1 LRYTVLK
8 LAADNSPTEVPNDT
22 VFHAGDRIRFS
33 VEANAPGY
41 LYIINQGSSG
51 NWKPMFPSAEIDD
64 GNNHIEGWRP
74 YTMPPKSRLAF
85 DSTVGTENL
94 FIVFSLKP
102 EDDLE
107 SMIYSLQGKKKAAAA
122 APEAPVQS
130 SKELIMAVNI
140 SNTAVDR
147 MRAAYGRDLII
158 EKVDP
163 STPGDKRETAV
174 YVVNP
179 TGNADSHLVA
189 DLHLVVPA
197 LCLAAVLAFAQS
209 GSVSHTMTEGSHR
222 MELVLERLDRD
233 TWRTID
239 PGLVLAQGDR
249 VRFKFRTNFDGY
261 LYVMNQ
267 SSSGT
272 YEQLFPRDE
281 TGKENRI
288 AASREYQV
296 PATSAA
302 FRIAGP
308 AGHEVVYWM
317 VSPARLSD
325 TTQRPPSL
333 PATKAAPPNLI
344 PRCDDVIFKSRGD
357 CVDPSAGPKLVP
369 RGEALPQNLV
379 APGVDREQRDL
390 LFLRQK
396 NTAVISSPVP
406 LSGPVIYEYRLAHR

>member
-1 LRYTVLK
+1 MLTTRGVLLSCCTASLIFSQAAPKKQLTARELFYAAAQAPAAAKNDTARPPAKRPARPKPVEVAIADVKPVASPTTASAVPPRAPAHTTAPMPTGGAPPLGLRYTVLK
-8 LAADNSPTEVPNDT
+8 LAADNTPTEVPNDT

-147 MRAAYGRDLII
+147 MRNAYGRDLII

-163 STPGDKRETAV
+163 STPGDKKETAV

-179 TGNADSHLVA
+179 TGSADSHLVA
-189 DLHLVVPA
+189 DLHLVH
-197 LCLAAVLAFAQS
+197 Q
-209 GSVSHTMTEGSHR
+209 
-222 MELVLERLDRD
+222 
-233 TWRTID
+233 
-239 PGLVLAQGDR
+239 
-249 VRFKFRTNFDGY
+249 
-261 LYVMNQ
+261 
-267 SSSGT
+267 
-272 YEQLFPRDE
+272 
-281 TGKENRI
+281 
-288 AASREYQV
+288 
-296 PATSAA
+296 
-302 FRIAGP
+302 
-308 AGHEVVYWM
+308 
-317 VSPARLSD
+317 
-325 TTQRPPSL
+325 
-333 PATKAAPPNLI
+333 
-344 PRCDDVIFKSRGD
+344 
-357 CVDPSAGPKLVP
+357 
-369 RGEALPQNLV
+369 
-379 APGVDREQRDL
+379 
-390 LFLRQK
+390 
-396 NTAVISSPVP
+396 
-406 LSGPVIYEYRLAHR
+406 

>member
-1 LRYTVLK
+1 MLTTRGVLLSCCTASLIFSQAAPKKQLTARELFYAAAQAPAAAKNDTARPAAKRPARPKPVEIATADVKPVASPTTPTPPPPAPVHTTAPMPTGGAQPLGLRYTVLK
-8 LAADNSPTEVPNDT
+8 LAADNTPTEVPNDT

-147 MRAAYGRDLII
+147 MRNAYGRDLII

-163 STPGDKRETAV
+163 STPGDKKETAV

-179 TGNADSHLVA
+179 TGSADSHLVA
-189 DLHLVVPA
+189 DLHLVH
-197 LCLAAVLAFAQS
+197 Q
-209 GSVSHTMTEGSHR
+209 
-222 MELVLERLDRD
+222 
-233 TWRTID
+233 
-239 PGLVLAQGDR
+239 
-249 VRFKFRTNFDGY
+249 
-261 LYVMNQ
+261 
-267 SSSGT
+267 
-272 YEQLFPRDE
+272 
-281 TGKENRI
+281 
-288 AASREYQV
+288 
-296 PATSAA
+296 
-302 FRIAGP
+302 
-308 AGHEVVYWM
+308 
-317 VSPARLSD
+317 
-325 TTQRPPSL
+325 
-333 PATKAAPPNLI
+333 
-344 PRCDDVIFKSRGD
+344 
-357 CVDPSAGPKLVP
+357 
-369 RGEALPQNLV
+369 
-379 APGVDREQRDL
+379 
-390 LFLRQK
+390 
-396 NTAVISSPVP
+396 
-406 LSGPVIYEYRLAHR
+406 